1 MYKEV
6 IMNIKVIHN
15 QLPSNKI
22 PSDMNAWFAQQAG
35 MQMTVQLK
43 DNTSM
48 NAPVLLAQRALWV
61 FNDWNYFRMTLDAD
75 RAKYRYYYVTDVV
88 SVTND
93 IVEIHAELD
102 ILRSFS
108 FINNQTDVRLAYT
121 TRVTDWV
128 PNLDDMRWQPDRT
141 EQWVY
146 KQGHGDMNHDVI
158 KGLRRHENIPIGF
171 NAVAGGFNDTS
182 NDGVY
187 LIKWW
192 WGQTDTTGSNYAGI
206 AYGMFNKDN
215 FRSFVYQVG
224 DFIANNPSAILSGVH
239 SFTEFII
246 SAKYFPSL
254 RLLNNSTVGLDGTAG
269 TGAAPEAGYVH
280 IQADPNTGLVVGGLC
295 TVTNIDCYLRLDNA
309 GYLYNHLSEEDNGDS
324 GFIID
329 PFGDLDTV
337 NNNRMEFLCSSRWL
351 SCTVNTPIGV
361 TNIPL
366 DSLKNRQR
374 IRVRSMIDL
383 EAGTMTMRFMKMDSN
398 EVLNEL
404 KGAIYLDVMNAF
416 THVQSMGERAFSAA
430 IGAAPSIASGV
441 LSNGLAVGGGMAA
454 MNASYQVM
462 TSSAVVNHFTSS
474 YSNDLGNMA
483 LNTNGN
489 MSIKYFS
496 VYFSLYLNK
505 YTPIWDPHVWGA
517 QDTVWDAQYLQTNYM
532 NWCEEHEHGY
542 PSNLYKD
549 LLSCI
554 TPSADGIYIKCS
566 EVDKIS
572 IPNGFTNPHIEDT
585 IRSALLNGVIIFS
598 ATA

>member
-158 KGLRRHENIPIGF
+158 KGLRRHENIMTGF
-171 NAVAGGFNDTS
+171 NAVPNGFSDTS

-187 LIKWW
+187 LVKWW
-192 WGQTDTTGSNYAGI
+192 WGQHTSSGAEAGI
-206 AYGMFNKDN
+206 VYGMFNRAN
-215 FRSFVYQVG
+215 FTSFVYQVG
-224 DFIANNPSAILSGVH
+224 NFIANNPSSILSGVQ

-254 RLLNNSTVGLDGTAG
+254 RLENNSTVGLDGCAG

-280 IQADPNTGLVVGGLC
+280 IPADPDNGAVVGGVC
-295 TVTNIDCYLRLDNA
+295 YVTGIDYWLRLDNA
-309 GYLYNHLSEEDNGDS
+309 GYIFNHLSELDDGDS

-374 IRVRSMIDL
+374 IRVKSIIDL
-383 EAGTMTMRFMKMDSN
+383 EAGSMTMRFIKMDSN

-404 KGAIYLDVMNAF
+404 KGIIYLDVMRSF
-416 THVQSMGERAFSAA
+416 THVQSMGERAFRTAV
-430 IGAAPSIASGV
+430 GAAPGIAAS
-441 LSNGLAVGGGMAA
+441 AFTGGASLLNSTVAA
-454 MNASYQVM
+454 GTSAM
-462 TSSAVVNHFTSS
+462 TSSAAVNQFTSS

-517 QDTVWDAQYLQTNYM
+517 QDTIWDAQYLQTNYM